1 MKKTLSLVLS
11 LVMIISTL
19 CALPFTAKAVT
30 AIDKAEIEYTLKAGE
45 KKYFNIPDGN
55 YTVEDYTWKYRD
67 GTGALKNTYSTDN
80 AYINYNYVLYVEL
93 KAKSGY
99 NFDTNFKLTF
109 NGGAVPDN
117 GTSNTNKA
125 DAYEELDYYGH
136 QCFTMSSDGSTIWFS
151 VRFYPVGVRF
161 YGNAQSSRRP
171 DIYTPDFVSPGQ
183 QFFVERGQIYADTHI
198 TQWNVSKTLLSNGS
212 QQIIGYDSEAQNG
225 TGIYITAP
233 VDAVKVDAM
242 VYVDECQ
249 YLETVVTPAT
259 CTAKGQS
266 ARICPVCEAKEYGSE
281 KEIPAAGHT
290 YGTTGDA
297 RFTCSVC
304 GTVDAAKKAEVA
316 VADAQSAIAALP
328 EAAKVTAADK
338 DKIEAARK
346 AFDALTDEQKAKF
359 TAVEYKK
366 LVDAE
371 AALAALSAPAA
382 TTTTTTVKNP
392 YTLTFSSISKIKKSA
407 KKTTIKLTL
416 KKNGK
421 ILKSKNVTLTVAGK
435 TYKAKTNKK
444 GVATFTIK
452 KAAVKKLK
460 VNKKTK
466 LVAKYGKNITKTKQ
480 VKVVK

>member
-19 CALPFTAKAVT
+19 CALPFTAKAGT
-30 AIDKAEIEYTLKAGE
+30 PIDKAEIEYTLKAGS
-45 KKYFNIPDGN
+45 KKYFNIADGN

-67 GTGALKNTYSTDN
+67 GTGALKNTYSTEN

-117 GTSNTNKA
+117 STFNSNRA
-125 DAYEELDYYGH
+125 DAYEELDYYGN
-136 QCFTMSSDGSTIWFS
+136 QCFTTSSDGSTIWFS
-151 VRFYPVGVRF
+151 VRFYPVGVSF
-161 YGNAQSSRRP
+161 YGNAPSGRRP
-171 DIYTPDFVSPGQ
+171 DISTPEFVSPGQ

-198 TQWNVSKTLLSNGS
+198 TQWRVSKTKLSNGA
-212 QQIIGYDSEAQNG
+212 QDIIPYDSEAPNG

-233 VDAVKVDAM
+233 VDAVKVAAM

-259 CTAKGQS
+259 CTEKGQS
-266 ARICPVCEAKEYGSE
+266 ARICPVCKAKEYGSE

-290 YGTTGDA
+290 YGTAGDA

-316 VADAQSAIAALP
+316 IADAQSAIAALP
-328 EAAKVTAADK
+328 EASKVTAADK

-346 AFDALTDEQKAKF
+346 AFDALTAEQKAKF
-359 TAVEYKK
+359 TAVDYMK
-366 LVDAE
+366 LTDAE
-371 AALAALSAPAA
+371 AALAAA
-382 TTTTTTVKNP
+382 TTTVAKNP
-392 YTLTFSSISKIKKSA
+392 YTLTFSKISKIKKSA

-421 ILKSKNVTLTVAGK
+421 IQKNKKVTLTVAGK
-435 TYKAKTNKK
+435 TYTAKTNKK